1 MNILCANY
9 IIVNSFCINKIEDT
23 YEWKNF
29 LQIQVKTSNLQEK
42 EK

>member
-23 YEWKNF
+23 YEYVMKKF
-29 LQIQVKTSNLQEK
+29 LTNTSEDK
-42 EK
+42 